1 MDKRF
6 SGTSTFL
13 PLPHTT
19 IKTRCNRKASLAI
32 ALFSSLLLG
41 GCNEFEPAANNTQ
54 ASSSPAVSIAT
65 TVQTLIDAG
74 HPALTAN
81 NAKHASTAPTG
92 EGFTLAITGADITDS
107 RLVAPLTGNITLHGD
122 ATITQQMW
130 LQREGPAAFIL
141 NANTAQATALLPQV
155 KTATTL
161 SFGWLAVDSEFYVDE
176 QLTSVPLLGNK
187 APFSVTTRAQSELYS
202 QLTLEIALDAPA
214 SQATQLHYQTQ
225 NGTALANEDY
235 LATSGSVVF
244 EVGQRSKLITVP
256 LLSDPINANANN
268 EGDEYFKVLLSGS
281 AHNFTG
287 TVHGYGVIYNNS
299 AQDANAPTIANS
311 TVAQNTLMGSAGLQ
325 RAYLEYASTG
335 LLLSVTNSC
344 SLGQSASCNQMPLEE
359 TGEGWAN
366 IAWPNTPATV
376 QSYSVTNITS
386 APINY
391 AVTIFDGEQT
401 RLITGTAPANQRINV
416 YTAGS
421 DVSISSSSTS
431 SNSSSSS
438 AAIMPTQLK
447 AQVQTN
453 GIAATSLALAFS
465 FDNTIAIDTLTADL
479 NGSRLAANTLLD
491 IPFAQLVSGLNT
503 LQVNASDAQSN
514 SLSRAFHIYFADG
527 ETNTFIGD
535 GDSNIFIGREGVD
548 TFTGGDG
555 TNIYVA
561 GSNAT
566 TLINGA
572 GQNIFIL
579 QDGTAVTTLEA
590 QGDFAD
596 SLVMPDISIN
606 ALRIRQYD
614 ENSFYLTSEE
624 QGMSLPH
631 FFTPEGDI
639 QSSIQRFIFADGE
652 LSATDIRQRVH
663 APSINDDNYWGFN
676 GDDTLI
682 DTEGDD
688 NAFGGGGNDTLTV
701 NGLADGGDGDDIINA
716 GTAYGGNGNDTIIAS
731 DYADGGEGNDT
742 IQANTA
748 EGGDGDDTLSATG
761 YANGGAG
768 NDLITQANTAE
779 GGDGDDVIH
788 ATSPFGGAGNDTLYT
803 LGINAFGGDGD
814 DTLYG
819 NELNNSLFG
828 ELGNDV
834 LYGYAGNDSLFAG
847 EGHSTMDGG
856 DGDDE
861 LFAAQGD
868 FDDILIGGNGNDM
881 MWGYDGNNTFDG
893 GPGDETFFAGN
904 GNNSIDCGE
913 GIHNIFGN
921 DAGNDTIVCGS
932 GDDTIHL
939 AQGNDDVK
947 AGAGNDQIY
956 ASGSFS
962 SATSAEDAHAGNK
975 NILLEDGD
983 DELRLSDGLSCYAD
997 GGDGNDLFYA
1007 SCQQFTVN
1015 GGSGNDTLYLSAFFQ
1030 LSVTGG
1036 TGDDE
1041 FNIGQNNATPHTT
1054 LAGETAFLHYYWA
1067 PGDGNDTYQLASML
1081 PDESDEGIAD
1091 ERASE
1096 RFDNSHFY
1104 LGGDITS
1111 ETITLTQNQY
1121 TSLILHYRNPESG
1134 AVEMLTFSNWFNLQ
1148 TGQANGE
1155 NFKDFQFQDDTVL
1168 STQSINNYFNQFYH
1182 RNFDAENRTGL
1193 SAEGTPMTT
1202 DQIVVSEQSVLID
1215 NENYFVKK
1223 DHQFTTNNWTLEFWL
1238 LPPPSTTATTP
1249 ILQWGE
1255 MPEGTD
1261 GFGLALHN
1269 IGEGYEWRL
1278 QIGNENSVSVYDAG
1292 TLNNPIHIAI
1302 TQEDQQLQLF
1312 VNGRPSNN
1320 TLATLLPAETIA
1332 PLNLGYFDISNA
1344 ETAAWY
1350 LDELLITQGQSKY
1363 SAPFTPERTPTA
1375 LELDH

>member
-6 SGTSTFL
+6 TGSSTFL
-13 PLPHTT
+13 ALPNTT
-19 IKTRCNRKASLAI
+19 TKTRRYRRASLVV

-41 GCNEFEPAANNTQ
+41 GCNEFEPAANNSQ
-54 ASSSPAVSIAT
+54 SSSAPAASIAT

-74 HPALTAN
+74 NQTLTAN
-81 NAKHASTAPTG
+81 NAKHVSAAPTG
-92 EGFTLAITGADITDS
+92 EGFTLAIAGADITDS

-122 ATITQQMW
+122 NTISQQMW
-130 LQREGPAAFIL
+130 LQRQGPAAFIL

-155 KTATTL
+155 KTTTTL

-176 QLTSVPLLGNK
+176 QLTSVELLANK
-187 APFSVTTRAQSELYS
+187 APFSVTTRAQSERYS

-214 SQATQLHYQTQ
+214 SQITQLHYQTQ

-244 EVGQRSKLITVP
+244 EAGQRSKLITVP
-256 LLSDPINANANN
+256 LLSDPFNTNANN

-287 TVHGYGVIYNNS
+287 TVHGYGVIYNS
-299 AQDANAPTIANS
+299 SVQDANAPTIAGS
-311 TVAQNTLMGSAGLQ
+311 TVTQNSLMGSAGLQ

-335 LLLSVTNSC
+335 LILSVTNSC
-344 SLGQSASCNQMPLEE
+344 SLGQSANCSQMPLEE
-359 TGEGWAN
+359 NGEGWAN
-366 IAWPNTPATV
+366 IAWPNTPAAV
-376 QSYSVTNITS
+376 QSYSVTNITN

-401 RLITGTAPANQRINV
+401 LLITGTAPANQRINV

-421 DVSISSSSTS
+421 DASNSSSSTR

-438 AAIMPTQLK
+438 AAIIPTQLE

-465 FDNTIAIDTLTADL
+465 FDNTIAINTLTADL
-479 NGSRLAANTLLD
+479 NGSRLTANALLD
-491 IPFAQLVSGLNT
+491 IPFAQLVSGLNQ
-503 LQVNASDAQSN
+503 LQVHASDAQGN

-527 ETNTFIGD
+527 ESNTFIGD

-548 TFTGGDG
+548 TFTGGEG
-555 TNIYVA
+555 TNIYIA

-579 QDGTAVTTLEA
+579 QNGAAVGTLEA
-590 QGDFAD
+590 QGNFTD
-596 SLVMPDISIN
+596 SIVMPDISIE
-606 ALRIRQYD
+606 ALRIRQFD
-614 ENSFYLTSEE
+614 ENSFYLTTEE
-624 QGMSLPH
+624 QGVSLPH
-631 FFTPEGDI
+631 FFTAEGDI

-652 LSATDIRQRVH
+652 LNATDIRQRVH
-663 APSINDDNYWGFN
+663 APSIEDDNYWGFN
-676 GDDTLI
+676 SDDTI
-682 DTEGDD
+682 TDTEGKD

-701 NGLADGGDGDDIINA
+701 NGRAEGGDGDDIINA

-748 EGGDGDDTLSATG
+748 EGGDGDDTLSTTG

-768 NDLITQANTAE
+768 NDLITQASTGE
-779 GGDGDDVIH
+779 GGDGDDEVH
-788 ATSPFGGAGNDTLYT
+788 ANSPFGNAGNDILYT
-803 LGINAFGGDGD
+803 SGTNAFGGDGD
-814 DTLYG
+814 DIIYG
-819 NELNNSLFG
+819 NDLDNSLFG
-828 ELGNDV
+828 DLGNDV
-834 LYGYAGNDSLFAG
+834 LYGYAGDDGLFSG
-847 EGHSTMDGG
+847 EGNSTMDGG

-904 GNNSIDCGE
+904 GDNRIDCGE
-913 GIHNIFGN
+913 GVHNIFGN
-921 DAGNDTIVCGS
+921 GAGNDTIVCGS

-939 AQGNDDVK
+939 AQGNDDVI

-962 SATSAEDAHAGNK
+962 SAMSAEDTHVGNK

-1007 SCQQFTVN
+1007 DCQQFTVN
-1015 GGSGNDTLYLSAFFQ
+1015 GGSGNDTLYFSAFFQ

-1041 FNIGQNNATPHTT
+1041 FNIRQSSAIPHPT
-1054 LAGETAFLHYYWA
+1054 LAGDTAFLHYYWA
-1067 PGDGNDTYQLASML
+1067 PGDGNDTYQLDNML
-1081 PDESDEGIAD
+1081 PDETSEGVAY

-1104 LGGDITS
+1104 LGGDITAD
-1111 ETITLTQNQY
+1111 TITLTQSEY
-1121 TSLILHYRNPESG
+1121 SLLVMHYRNPENG
-1134 AVEMLTFSNWFNLQ
+1134 AAEMLTFNNWFNWQ

-1155 NFKDFQFQDDTVL
+1155 KFKDFQFQDNAAL
-1168 STQSINNYFNQFYH
+1168 NTQTINDYFNQFYH
-1182 RNFDAENRTGL
+1182 RNFDADRSTGL
-1193 SAEGTPMTT
+1193 SAEGTPMPA
-1202 DQIVVSEQSVLID
+1202 DQVVVSEQSVLID
-1215 NENYFVKK
+1215 NENYLVKK
-1223 DHQFTTNNWTLEFWL
+1223 DHSFTASNWTLEFWL
-1238 LPPPSTTATTP
+1238 LPPPSTPATTP

-1269 IGEGYEWRL
+1269 NGEGHEWRL
-1278 QIGNENSVSVYDAG
+1278 QIGSENSVSVYDAG
-1292 TLNNPIHIAI
+1292 TLDTPVQIAI
-1302 TQEDQQLQLF
+1302 TLEDQQLQLF
-1312 VNGRPSNN
+1312 VNGQPSNN
-1320 TLATLLPAETIA
+1320 TLATLLTTETIA
-1332 PLNLGYFDISNA
+1332 PLSLGYFDTSNA
-1344 ETAAWY
+1344 GTAAWY

-1363 SAPFTPERTPTA
+1363 SAPFTPEKTPTV
-1375 LELDH
+1375 LELDY